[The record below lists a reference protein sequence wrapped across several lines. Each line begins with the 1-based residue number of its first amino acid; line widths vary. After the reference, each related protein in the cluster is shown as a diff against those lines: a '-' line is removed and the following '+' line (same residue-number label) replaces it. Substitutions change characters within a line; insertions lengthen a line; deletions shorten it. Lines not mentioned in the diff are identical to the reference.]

1 MMILMYMS
9 LACYGA
15 AAILLIAM
23 FNAGFA
29 LYLVPA
35 MSALIAGVLFAALDK
50 IIDTLVEIRDAV
62 ASEPDVAQSVP
73 NIPASLSLDTPDL
86 VELAEKIERLRA
98 ENGNK

>member
-1 MMILMYMS
+1 MLILMYMS
-9 LACYGA
+9 LACYAA
-15 AAILLIAM
+15 AAILVIAM

-35 MSALIAGVLFAALDK
+35 MSALIAGVLFSALDK

-62 ASEPDVAQSVP
+62 APKSDVAPQVP

-98 ENGNK
+98 EKK